1 MSEETREFVAD
12 EPPEYAGIRP
22 TGHYL
27 MLLLRAAVVDDGRG
41 GPWLYVY
48 RTNTPGGAV
57 VYTHHLSTAAAVES
71 YSENRAVML
80 SGDEALAFTLS
91 YDWPSLTDPT
101 VAELRALGT
110 FAVELEHVDMWAEW
124 RSVWV
129 RDFAGRDK
137 ARAKRAAAV
146 RRDATAVRRALAERW
161 LQTPAE

>member
-1 MSEETREFVAD
+1 MSDETRELGAD
-12 EPPEYAGIRP
+12 EPPEYAAIRP

-48 RTNTPGGAV
+48 RTRTPGGAT
-57 VYTHHLSTAAAVES
+57 VYTHHLSTSAVVDS

-80 SGDEALAFTLS
+80 SGDEALAFVDA
-91 YDWPSLTDPT
+91 YEWPSLIDPT

-110 FAVELEHVDMWAEW
+110 FAVELEHIDMWAEW

-137 ARAKRAAAV
+137 ARAKRAPSV
-146 RRDATAVRRALAERW
+146 RRDATAVRRALAEQW
-161 LQTPAE
+161 LRTPAE